1 MVAGEICCEME
12 HYRPTQIM
20 NWFKMKTFEG
30 RLGSLIVSQDKIPS
44 SVLGNIWP
52 TRVEEVAEER
62 EK

>member
-1 MVAGEICCEME
+1 ME

-20 NWFKMKTFEG
+20 NLFKMKTFED

-52 TRVEEVAEER
+52 TRVEEVTEER
-62 EK
+62 ET